1 MTNSGM
7 NSCYRCCCVHVVHAR
22 CLQPA
27 IGSGCCNAI
36 CIHLVATWLSNCCL
50 RLCAALC
57 AACSLSQ
64 PETFAC
70 CKRLL
75 SCCSAHL
82 CWYVVPRAV
91 GALVWDDDVIPI
103 LCPSCSCCERY
114 ERSRVAATSLEWC
127 NWPRLLPPCV
137 QSAVIGMFRPL
148 SMSRD
153 RQGFR
158 PPVPRLGCPACSQLL
173 AGESSCYRATSRLF
187 GICAGFGCNSG
198 YAYVL
203 DACYPIATFVSTQL
217 LMQVVVLRLCWD

>member
-1 MTNSGM
+1 MSRILAGQTPPGQGTAKVMPWCSGTCLTKAGNQVTNSGM

-82 CWYVVPRAV
+82 CWHVVPRAV

-103 LCPSCSCCERY
+103 LCPSCSC
-114 ERSRVAATSLEWC
+114 
-127 NWPRLLPPCV
+127 
-137 QSAVIGMFRPL
+137 
-148 SMSRD
+148 
-153 RQGFR
+153 
-158 PPVPRLGCPACSQLL
+158 
-173 AGESSCYRATSRLF
+173 
-187 GICAGFGCNSG
+187 
-198 YAYVL
+198 
-203 DACYPIATFVSTQL
+203 
-217 LMQVVVLRLCWD
+217 